1 MNLSI
6 DFDSLTLDEI
16 EILEEVTGVSID
28 AIGKRLSADEA
39 PKAKTMK
46 ALAYISARRE
56 DPEITLEEIGKIKL
70 TDLTSGLEV
79 TASATPTP
87 EIEQ

>member
-16 EILEEVTGVSID
+16 EILEEVSGLSID
-28 AIGKRLSADEA
+28 TIGKRLTGDDA

-46 ALAYISARRE
+46 ALAFIAARRD
-56 DPEITLEEIGKIKL
+56 DPDVTLDDIGKIKL
-70 TDLTSGLEV
+70 TELTSGLEV
-79 TASATPTP
+79 TAQATPTP

>member
-1 MNLSI
+1 MNFSI
-6 DFDSLTLDEI
+6 DFDSLTLSEI
-16 EILEEVTGVSID
+16 ELLEEISGISID
-28 AIGKRLSADEA
+28 VIGKRLTAEDA

-46 ALAYISARRE
+46 ALAFIAARRD
-56 DPEITLEEIGKIKL
+56 DPSVTLEDIGKIKL

-79 TASATPTP
+79 AEKATPTP

>member
-16 EILEEVTGVSID
+16 EILEDLAGVSID
-28 AIGKRLSADEA
+28 TIGNRLTAGDA
-39 PKAKTMK
+39 PKAKIMK
-46 ALAYISARRE
+46 GLALIAARRD
-56 DPEITLEEIGKIKL
+56 DPDITLEDIGKIKV
-70 TDLTSGLEV
+70 TDLVAGLEV
-79 TASATPTP
+79 SADATPTQ